1 MSIGIE
7 DSKKS
12 GLDLECLAQY
22 LADLKKATPAKQ
34 LAVSGSVG
42 WLTGMITVRV
52 GRAAVMGM
60 GVSAIGLYFAQK
72 YGYLTVNS
80 KKINQDLQ
88 KITDN
93 QGNLQ
98 KKAVEYARVVEDF
111 LRENGYLGLGF
122 SSGMFVGMLMN

>member
-1 MSIGIE
+1 MKIPGK

-12 GLDLECLAQY
+12 GLDLGCLTEY
-22 LADLKKATPAKQ
+22 LGELKKATPAKQ
-34 LAVSGSVG
+34 LAVSGAAG
-42 WLTGMITVRV
+42 WITGMIVTRV
-52 GRAAVMGM
+52 GRAALMGI
-60 GVSAIGLYFAQK
+60 GVSAVGLHYAQK

-88 KITDN
+88 KITEK

-98 KKAVEYARVVEDF
+98 KKVGEYAEAVEDF

-122 SSGMFVGMLMN
+122 SGGMFVGMFMN